1 MTSEYLS
8 NEQLVMAARRRLPQ
22 GRWDYLTGGSES
34 ETTMRRNR
42 EAFDRWAFRPRT
54 LVDVSKID
62 TSTTFMGQR
71 LRIPVVMAP
80 VGGLPSFWPDGNVA
94 VAQAASDFG
103 TMQVIA
109 SGANPDMERIAATG
123 SFPKVFQ
130 LYVQGDEDWVRGIVT
145 RVKPSGYIGLC
156 VTADVAI
163 YSRRERAMLSEA
175 IPAGL
180 RALRQAQDERTRRNY
195 LAELSW
201 DYFDRIREM
210 TGGLPVQLKG
220 VATAEDAAM
229 AVERGVEV
237 IWVSNHGG
245 RQLDH
250 GIGSLD
256 ALPEIV
262 EAVAGR
268 AEIVVD
274 GGVQRGNDVLKAM
287 ALGANAV
294 AIGKL
299 QGWGLAAAGAYG
311 VRRVLEILENEIIS
325 AMGLLGITSIDQ
337 LSPAYLRR
345 AEPVTPA
352 HEMSAWV
359 NMAGNAVT
367 AEGRIL

>member
-1 MTSEYLS
+1 MTADFLS
-8 NEQLVMAARRRLPQ
+8 NEQIVLAGRRRLAQ
-22 GRWDYLTGGSES
+22 GRWDYLVGGSES

-54 LVDVSKID
+54 LVDVSRID
-62 TSTTFMGQR
+62 TSTTFMGRR
-71 LRIPVVMAP
+71 LRMPVIMAP
-80 VGGLPSFWPDGNVA
+80 VGGLASFWPDGNVA

-103 TMQVIA
+103 TMQVLA

-123 SFPKVFQ
+123 DFAKVFQ
-130 LYVQGDEDWVRGIVT
+130 LYVQGDEDWVRSVVT
-145 RVKPSGYIGLC
+145 RVKPAGYIGLC

-180 RALRQAQDERTRRNY
+180 RDGTRRNY
-195 LAELSW
+195 LAELDW
-201 DYFDRIREM
+201 DYFERIRAM
-210 TGGLPVQLKG
+210 SDGLPVLLKG

-229 AVERGVEV
+229 AVERGVDV

-262 EAVAGR
+262 EAVGGR

-274 GGVQRGNDVLKAM
+274 GGVQRGGDVLKAV
-287 ALGANAV
+287 ALGATAV

-299 QGWGLAAAGAYG
+299 QGWGLSAAGADG
-311 VRRVLEILENEIIS
+311 VRRVLEILENELIS
-325 AMGLLGITSIDQ
+325 AMGLLGITSIEQ
-337 LSPAYLRR
+337 MTPAYLRQ

-359 NMAGNAVT
+359 NMPG
-367 AEGRIL
+367 GRVR